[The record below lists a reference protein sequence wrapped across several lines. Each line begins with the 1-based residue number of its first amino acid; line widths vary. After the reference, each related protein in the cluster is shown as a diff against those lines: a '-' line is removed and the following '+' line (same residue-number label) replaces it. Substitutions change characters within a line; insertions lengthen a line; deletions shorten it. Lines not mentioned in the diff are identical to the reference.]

1 MSNRGH
7 AWARP
12 RVGQAAKIPVKSV
25 FGAGAGGGTGLAIVL
40 FDTHYDSRGNVK
52 SHSKPTPPQRAR
64 LRRRDVPDYA
74 VIADV
79 SRTLVAVLSDALS
92 TLAPPAGAELH
103 DLRGNIA
110 DTPARLIIFL
120 YDVLEDPSARN
131 RPRVR
136 GVFPPDDLTIG
147 KPPMAL
153 RLRYLMTP
161 CSDDRLT
168 DHLILGRTLQALY
181 DDAILNGTQLEGN
194 LALTNEALKV
204 TLSPLSLDERSRV
217 WFAIQQRYRLC
228 VAYEVRVVNLDAE
241 TVERRRPVNNRRLD
255 YMDAGSPST

>member
-1 MSNRGH
+1 VR
-7 AWARP
+7 A
-12 RVGQAAKIPVKSV
+12 
-25 FGAGAGGGTGLAIVL
+25 F
-40 FDTHYDSRGNVK
+40 
-52 SHSKPTPPQRAR
+52 AR

-79 SRTLVAVLSDALS
+79 SRTLRAVLNDALS
-92 TLAPPAGAELH
+92 TLAPPAAAELH
-103 DLRGNIA
+103 DLRTA
-110 DTPARLIIFL
+110 VPETPARLTIFL

-136 GVFPPDDLTIG
+136 GVFPPNELTIG

-153 RLRYLMTP
+153 RLRYLLTP
-161 CSDDRLT
+161 WSDERLT
-168 DHLILGRTLQALY
+168 DYLILGRTMQALY

-217 WFAIQQRYRLC
+217 WFAIQQRYRLSI
-228 VAYEVRVVNLDAE
+228 AYEVRVVNLDAE
-241 TVERRRPVNNRRLD
+241 TLDRRRPVSSRRLEHTD
-255 YMDAGSPST
+255 TGSPTP

>member
-1 MSNRGH
+1 L
-7 AWARP
+7 
-12 RVGQAAKIPVKSV
+12 QE
-25 FGAGAGGGTGLAIVL
+25 
-40 FDTHYDSRGNVK
+40 SRGNE
-52 SHSKPTPPQRAR
+52 SHTRNPSRRDVRAFAR

-79 SRTLVAVLSDALS
+79 SRTLVAVLNDALS

-103 DLRGNIA
+103 DLRGNIP
-110 DTPARLIIFL
+110 DTPARVTIFL

-136 GVFPPDDLTIG
+136 GVFPPDDLTLG

-153 RLRYLMTP
+153 RLRYLLTP
-161 CSDDRLT
+161 WSDDRLT
-168 DHLILGRTLQALY
+168 DHLILGRTMQALY

-217 WFAIQQRYRLC
+217 WFAIQQRYRLS

-241 TVERRRPVNNRRLD
+241 TLDRRRPVSSRRLEHTD
-255 YMDAGSPST
+255 TGSPSI